1 LIHSS
6 EYLIVGQGLA
16 GSALA
21 LELVRRGK
29 SVQMVDLP
37 GENRCSLV
45 SAGVFNPITGR
56 VPTLTWRATE
66 VFNCLDEFYSHAE
79 ELTGARFYH
88 PMPIYRPFANAQDRD
103 TWVHK
108 SQYPDLEPYVQEV
121 YIRPSGEAGVHD
133 PLGGLLVRRSGFVEV
148 PAFLKAFRAY
158 LSQRNT
164 FTETRFQFSDL
175 RREGERWRYGE
186 IEARRVVLCQG
197 VAAQTQGALVPI
209 RLLKGEVI
217 IIEPEVVPRWIY
229 NRGGFAVP
237 VPGTRQVKVGAT
249 YFRDDLSQSVTEA
262 ARNELIG
269 KAGQLLTM
277 NFRVVGQ
284 EWGMR
289 PTAPDRRPL
298 VGALMGFENL
308 FVLNG
313 LGTKGVSLAPFA
325 ARALARH
332 LTEGSPIDKEMDL
345 SRYY

>member
-1 LIHSS
+1 LIHTS

-29 SVQMVDLP
+29 SVHVVDLP

-56 VPTLTWRATE
+56 VPTLTWRAKE
-66 VFNCLDEFYSHAE
+66 VFDCLDEFYSHAE
-79 ELTGARFYH
+79 TLTGARFYR

-103 TWVHK
+103 MWVRK
-108 SQYPDLEPYVQEV
+108 SQLPDLGPYIEEV
-121 YIRPSGEAGVHD
+121 YIRPSGEPGVND
-133 PLGGLLVRRSGFVEV
+133 PLGGLLVRRSGFVDV
-148 PAFLKAFRAY
+148 PAFLKAFRVY
-158 LSQRNT
+158 LVQHNA
-164 FTETRFQFSDL
+164 FTEAWFQFSDL
-175 RREGERWRYGE
+175 HRDGERWRYGE

-197 VAAQTQGALVPI
+197 GGAQEQGALVPI

-229 NRGGFAVP
+229 NRGVFAVP

-249 YFRDDLSQSVTEA
+249 YFRDDLSPSVTEA

-289 PTAPDRRPL
+289 PTTPDRRPL
-298 VGALMGFENL
+298 VGAPMGVENL